1 MRAAAG
7 QIQAEVGK
15 LIDDV
20 MRLHER
26 VLKLQAHF
34 NQANED
40 VRQIVISAEKAEKR
54 GGRIAEVEFAEDA
67 ADALPVPP
75 VRQLQAG
82 E

>member
-1 MRAAAG
+1 
-7 QIQAEVGK
+7 
-15 LIDDV
+15 
-20 MRLHER
+20 

-54 GGRIAEVEFAEDA
+54 GGRIAEVEFAEDP
-67 ADALPVPP
+67 ADTLPVPP
-75 VRQLQAG
+75 VHRLQAG